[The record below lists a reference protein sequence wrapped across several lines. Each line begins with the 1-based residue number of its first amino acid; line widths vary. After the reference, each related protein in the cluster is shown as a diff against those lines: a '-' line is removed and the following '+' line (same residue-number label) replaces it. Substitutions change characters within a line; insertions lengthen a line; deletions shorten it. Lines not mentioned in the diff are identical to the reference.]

1 MHIINKTT
9 EIGCQT
15 PINCHYDGSGHI
27 DLSLSVEVKMKMCVS
42 THKSACIVLI
52 QYQLCIF
59 NLFIKAWFD
68 KSFSIVPIKISCV

>member
-27 DLSLSVEVKMKMCVS
+27 DLSLSVEVIVQKMKMCVS
-42 THKSACIVLI
+42 THKSACIELI
-52 QYQLCIF
+52 QYQLYIF
-59 NLFIKAWFD
+59 KFLTILHGLKHKFQ
-68 KSFSIVPIKISCV
+68 